1 MRLAVELYGTV
12 AGTLEGD
19 PRTFDFTPSSE
30 GIDRFGT
37 NSRVLSVAIPLADVL
52 PRHHAARRRNWFAEL
67 LPEGDQYDYLLA
79 QGGLLKGD
87 TPAFLARYGR
97 DVAGALQLWNLDDP
111 AEPGTS
117 GLHPV
122 TSSEVRALLEDP
134 IGSPL
139 ANEPEAGK
147 SSLGGV
153 QPKIVLVKTADG
165 WAQALEGYPTTH
177 ILKPRLGGAKQ
188 TVIYDEEYGSRLAR
202 AIGLADF
209 STSISDFADLPALVI
224 ERYDRVNG
232 ERVHQEDLSQA
243 LGASGNEKYQEL
255 GGVVSL
261 LRVAEVLRRHTPAE
275 DLLRLARMVVFA
287 VAIGNLD
294 LHTKNIGLLHSADG
308 EVRLAPAYDIVP
320 QAHQQ
325 NDGKLALSVNGKY
338 RHAELTRDD
347 LRAELARWGL
357 RRAYPLVEE
366 TLVELQSAVKDELP
380 FDDAYPYLQQ
390 TISVFI
396 DNLLYGRPVH
406 GHP

>member
-12 AGTLEGD
+12 LGIFEGD
-19 PRTFDFTPSSE
+19 FRTVDFAPSRE
-30 GIDRFGT
+30 GIERFGT
-37 NSRVLSVAIPLADVL
+37 NSRVLSVAIPLVGSL
-52 PRHHAARRRNWFAEL
+52 PRHHAARRRNWFGEL

-79 QGGLLKGD
+79 QGGLPKGD

-97 DVAGALQLWNLDDP
+97 DMAGALQLWDLDDLT
-111 AEPGTS
+111 EPKS
-117 GLHPV
+117 PQLRPV
-122 TSSEVRALLEDP
+122 TSARVRALLEDP

-139 ANEPEAGK
+139 ANEPEGGK

-165 WAQALEGYPTTH
+165 WAQALGGHPTTH
-177 ILKPRLGGAKQ
+177 ILKPRLDGAKR
-188 TVIYDEEYGSRLAR
+188 TIIYDEEYGSRLAR

-209 STSISDFADLPALVI
+209 SATISNFAGLPALVI

-243 LGASGNEKYQEL
+243 LGASGNEKYQEM
-255 GGVVSL
+255 GGVVSFR
-261 LRVAEVLRRHTPAE
+261 RVAEALQRYAPAE
-275 DLLRLARMVVFA
+275 DLRRLVRMVVFA

-308 EVRLAPAYDIVP
+308 DVRLAPAYDIVP
-320 QAHQQ
+320 QVHQQ

-338 RHAELTRDD
+338 RHSEITRGDLHAEFT
-347 LRAELARWGL
+347 RWGL
-357 RRAYPLVEE
+357 RGARSLIQE
-366 TLVELQSAVKDELP
+366 TLAELQSAAQGELP
-380 FDDAYPYLQQ
+380 LDGAYPVLQE
-390 TISVFI
+390 TVLVFI